1 MKTTRRMSRRDFFQT
16 TMLGGLASL
25 LPFKGKGL
33 AETVTDDPKEI
44 PVQFR
49 TLGKTGLKVSS
60 IGFGAMITSDPTVI
74 HHAIDLGIN
83 YIDTAASYMDG
94 NNEIIVGNVLKTRR
108 KETFIATKLKL
119 RSEAEMMESAE
130 KSLKKLQTDVIDII
144 QLHGLNSKAKVL
156 NEEAMNA
163 FDKMRKKGMVR
174 FVGFSTHD
182 NQAECLLTA
191 IEAKF
196 YDMVLV
202 AFNFTSDP
210 AIGEAITKAG
220 EAGIGIVAMKTQA
233 GGYQGKDLGNWS
245 PHQAALRW
253 VLKNPHVSTTIPSM
267 TSFAQVDENFGAMKS
282 AYGFKDEK
290 ILQRYVNLYNE
301 ELCRM
306 CGSCQNMC
314 TFGLP
319 IPDINRCLMYAEG
332 YRNFDLALQTYKGI
346 SKKSPLTACTDCQA
360 CQIKCKYHLNI
371 PERLNRARQLFGSIT
386 V

>member
-83 YIDTAASYMDG
+83 YIDTAASYMKG
-94 NNEIIVGNVLKTRR
+94 NNEIMVGNVLKTRR

-119 RSEAEMMESAE
+119 GTEESMMESVQN
-130 KSLKKLQTDVIDII
+130 SLKKLQTDVIDVI
-144 QLHGLNSKAKVL
+144 QLHGLNSKEKVL
-156 NEEAMNA
+156 NEEYLNLL
-163 FDKMRKKGMVR
+163 DKVRKKGMAR

-182 NQAECLLTA
+182 NQAECLLAA

-196 YDMVLV
+196 YDTVLV
-202 AFNFTSDP
+202 AYNFTSDP
-210 AIGEAITKAG
+210 TIGEAITKAG

-233 GGYQGKDLGNWS
+233 GGYQGKDLGDWS

-253 VLKNPHVSTTIPSM
+253 VLKNPQVSTTIPSM
-267 TSFAQVDENFGAMKS
+267 TSFAQVDENFGAMK
-282 AYGFKDEK
+282 ADYGYKDGRMLK
-290 ILQRYVNLYNE
+290 RYVNQYDQ

-306 CGSCQNMC
+306 CGSCRNMC
-314 TFGLP
+314 SAELP
-319 IPDINRCLMYAEG
+319 IQDINRCLMYAEG
-332 YRNFDLALQTYKGI
+332 YRNFDLALQTYAEI
-346 SKKSPLTACTDCQA
+346 SKKSDNTACDDCGI
-360 CQIKCKYHLNI
+360 CQVKCKYHLNI
-371 PERLNRARQLFGSIT
+371 PERIGRAKELFGTAT